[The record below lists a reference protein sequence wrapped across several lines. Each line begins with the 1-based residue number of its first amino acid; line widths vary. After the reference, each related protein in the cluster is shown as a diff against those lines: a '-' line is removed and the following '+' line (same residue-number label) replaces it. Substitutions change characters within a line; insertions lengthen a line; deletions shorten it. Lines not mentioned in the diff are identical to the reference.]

1 MARDVVSL
9 PPSPVEER
17 TPRPRT
23 WWRGALPW
31 FTLGLLLGFTAALAV
46 QQLIATDGP
55 RAMVL
60 RPGPWDPNPDI
71 TITLS
76 GGLLTALIQREINR
90 GESPLQLED
99 VRVEPQ
105 DGVLVVR
112 GDVIVLRRA
121 VGATIALE
129 PFLEDGVLRFRVVQA
144 RLGPLPVPNNVERL
158 VERPINRQ
166 VETALGDLPATV
178 TGVRTTP
185 EGVTVTARVRVEE
198 LN

>member
-1 MARDVVSL
+1 MARDIVSL
-9 PPSPVEER
+9 PSSPVEER
-17 TPRPRT
+17 TPRARA
-23 WWRGALPW
+23 WRRGALPW
-31 FTLGLLLGFTAALAV
+31 FTLGLLLGFTAALAA
-46 QQLIATDGP
+46 QQLVTTEEPQAI
-55 RAMVL
+55 VL

-76 GGLLTALIQREINR
+76 GGLLTALIQREIER
-90 GESPLQLED
+90 GESPVQLED

-121 VGATIALE
+121 VGGTIALE
-129 PFLEDGVLRFRVVQA
+129 PFVEDGALRFRVVHA

-158 VERPINRQ
+158 AEQPINRQ
-166 VETALGDLPATV
+166 VETALGDLPATIP
-178 TGVRTTP
+178 GVRTTA